1 MDVDDHKAAADYI
14 ASLTD
19 ELRRLALAR
28 GLLVLAYVLDMAKH
42 EAERILRET
51 K

>member
-1 MDVDDHKAAADYI
+1 MDDDKAAADYI
-14 ASLTD
+14 ASHTE

-42 EAERILRET
+42 EAERILLT
-51 K
+51 KK